1 MRINWLTV
9 IAIIVIVVCLAY
21 LTIKRRQRM
30 Q

>member
-1 MRINWLTV
+1 MRINWLMV